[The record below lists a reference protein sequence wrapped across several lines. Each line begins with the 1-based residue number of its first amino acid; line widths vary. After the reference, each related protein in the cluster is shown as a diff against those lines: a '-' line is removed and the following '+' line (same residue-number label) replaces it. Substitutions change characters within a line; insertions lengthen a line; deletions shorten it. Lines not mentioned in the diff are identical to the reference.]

1 MKIRPKVFSLFSNEY
16 RMLGALIIVFR
27 EVIEAGLIIGITMA
41 VTRGIA
47 GRGFYIAGGVAA
59 GVFGA
64 CLVGAF
70 INTISG
76 AFQGVGQE
84 LFNATILG
92 IAVVMLAWHNI
103 WMARHGREIA
113 AEMRQAGEAVR
124 SGASTLLGLAVV
136 VAVAVLREGS
146 EVALF
151 LYGIFIASAPG
162 SAMSLLAGGA
172 MGLVLGACVTTLTYG
187 GLVRI
192 PSRYLFGVTSVLI
205 ALLAAGLASQAVGFL
220 EQADVITFL
229 PGQLWD
235 SSNILSDTS
244 ILGRV
249 LHTLIGYSDH
259 PSGMEA
265 LVYVA
270 TLAAIALLMRLFAH
284 PAAAKAAARVAQS

>member
-1 MKIRPKVFSLFSNEY
+1 
-16 RMLGALIIVFR
+16 
-27 EVIEAGLIIGITMA
+27 
-41 VTRGIA
+41 
-47 GRGFYIAGGVAA
+47 
-59 GVFGA
+59 
-64 CLVGAF
+64 VGAF

-84 LFNATILG
+84 LFNAGILG
-92 IAVVMLAWHNI
+92 IAVVMMTWHNV

-113 AEMRQAGEAVR
+113 VEMRQAGEAVR
-124 SGASTLLGLAVV
+124 TGASTLMGLSVV

-151 LYGIFIASAPG
+151 LYGIFIASTPG
-162 SAMSLLAGGA
+162 SGVSLLLGGLI
-172 MGLVLGACVTTLTYG
+172 GLALGACVTALTYG

-192 PSRYLFGVTSVLI
+192 PGRYLFGFTSVLI
-205 ALLAAGLASQAVGFL
+205 ALLAAGLAAQAVSFL
-220 EQADVITFL
+220 EQADVVTAL

-259 PSGMEA
+259 PSAMEG
-265 LVYVA
+265 LIYVA
-270 TLAAIALLMRLFAH
+270 TLAVIALLMKLFAH
-284 PAAAKAAARVAQS
+284 PAAAARAAQS

>member
-1 MKIRPKVFSLFSNEY
+1 
-16 RMLGALIIVFR
+16 MLGALIIVFR

-162 SAMSLLAGGA
+162 SAMSLLAG
-172 MGLVLGACVTTLTYG
+172 ACVTALTYG

-192 PSRYLFGVTSVLI
+192 PSRYLFGVTSALI

-265 LVYVA
+265 LIYVA
-270 TLAAIALLMRLFAH
+270 TLAVIALLMRLFAH
-284 PAAAKAAARVAQS
+284 PASAPAAQ

>member
-1 MKIRPKVFSLFSNEY
+1 
-16 RMLGALIIVFR
+16 MLGALIIVFR
-27 EVIEAGLIIGITMA
+27 EVIEAGLIVGITMA
-41 VTRGIA
+41 VTRGIR
-47 GRGFYIAGGVAA
+47 GRGYYIAGGVAA

-70 INTISG
+70 INTISS
-76 AFQGVGQE
+76 AFEGVGQE
-84 LFNATILG
+84 LFNAAILG
-92 IAVVMLAWHNI
+92 IAVVMLAWHNV

-113 AEMRQAGEAVR
+113 AQMREAGEAVR
-124 SGASTLLGLAVV
+124 TGASTLMGLAVV

-151 LYGIFIASAPG
+151 LYGILIASAPG
-162 SAMSLLAGGA
+162 SGISLLTGGVI
-172 MGLVLGACVTTLTYG
+172 GLLLGACVTVLTYG

-192 PSRYLFGVTSVLI
+192 PGRYLFGVTSVLI

-220 EQADVITFL
+220 EQADVITML
-229 PGQLWD
+229 PDQLWD

-259 PSGMEA
+259 PSAMEA
-265 LVYVA
+265 LIYVG
-270 TLAAIALLMRLFAH
+270 TLAVIALLMKLFAH
-284 PAAAKAAARVAQS
+284 PAPVARAAE

>member
-1 MKIRPKVFSLFSNEY
+1 
-16 RMLGALIIVFR
+16 MLGALIIVFR
-27 EVIEAGLIIGITMA
+27 EVIEAGLIVGITMA
-41 VTRGIA
+41 VTRGIR
-47 GRGFYIAGGVAA
+47 GRGYYISGGVAA

-70 INTISG
+70 INTISS
-76 AFQGVGQE
+76 AFEGVGQE
-84 LFNATILG
+84 LFNAAILG
-92 IAVVMLAWHNI
+92 IAVVMLAWHNV

-113 AEMRQAGEAVR
+113 AQMREAGEAVR
-124 SGASTLLGLAVV
+124 TGASTLMGLAVV

-151 LYGIFIASAPG
+151 LYGILIASAPG
-162 SAMSLLAGGA
+162 SGISLLTGGVI
-172 MGLVLGACVTTLTYG
+172 GLLLGACVTVLTYG

-192 PSRYLFGVTSVLI
+192 PGRYLFGVTSVLI

-220 EQADVITFL
+220 EQADVITML
-229 PGQLWD
+229 PDQLWD

-259 PSGMEA
+259 PSAMEA
-265 LVYVA
+265 LIYVG
-270 TLAAIALLMRLFAH
+270 TLAVIALLMKLFAH
-284 PAAAKAAARVAQS
+284 PAPVARAAE

>member
-1 MKIRPKVFSLFSNEY
+1 
-16 RMLGALIIVFR
+16 MLGALIIVFR

-47 GRGFYIAGGVAA
+47 GRGFYIAGGVAV
-59 GVFGA
+59 GVLGA
-64 CLVGAF
+64 CLVGVF

-76 AFQGVGQE
+76 AFEGVGQE
-84 LFNATILG
+84 LFNAAIL
-92 IAVVMLAWHNI
+92 AVAVIMLAWHNI

-113 AEMRQAGEAVR
+113 VEMRQAGEAVR
-124 SGASTLLGLAVV
+124 SGASTLMGLAVV

-172 MGLVLGACVTTLTYG
+172 MGLVLGAGVTVLTYG

-229 PGQLWD
+229 PDQLWD

-265 LVYVA
+265 LIYVA
-270 TLAAIALLMRLFAH
+270 TLAVIAFLMRFFAH
-284 PAAAKAAARVAQS
+284 PAAAPGSATRAARP

>member
-1 MKIRPKVFSLFSNEY
+1 
-16 RMLGALIIVFR
+16 MLGALIIVFR
-27 EVIEAGLIIGITMA
+27 EVIEAGLIVGIAMA
-41 VTRGIA
+41 VTRGIV
-47 GRGFYIAGGVAA
+47 GRGYYIAGGVAA

-64 CLVGAF
+64 CVVGMF

-76 AFQGVGQE
+76 AFEGVGQE
-84 LFNATILG
+84 LFNAAILS
-92 IAVVMLAWHNI
+92 IAVIMLAWHNI

-124 SGASTLLGLAVV
+124 TGASTLMGLAIV

-162 SAMSLLAGGA
+162 SGASLLVGGI
-172 MGLVLGACVTTLTYG
+172 MGLVLGACVTALTYG

-192 PSRYLFGVTSVLI
+192 PGRYLFGVTSVLI

-220 EQADVITFL
+220 EQANVVTFL
-229 PGQLWD
+229 PDQLWD

-249 LHTLIGYSDH
+249 LHTLVGYSDH
-259 PSGMEA
+259 PSVMEA
-265 LVYVA
+265 LIYIA
-270 TLAAIALLMRLFAH
+270 TLAVIGFLMKIFAH
-284 PAAAKAAARVAQS
+284 PAPAPSVR

>member
-1 MKIRPKVFSLFSNEY
+1 
-16 RMLGALIIVFR
+16 MLGALIIVFR
-27 EVIEAGLIIGITMA
+27 EVIEAGLIIGIAMA

-47 GRGFYIAGGVAA
+47 GRGYHIGAGVTA

-64 CLVGAF
+64 CLVGVF

-84 LFNATILG
+84 LFNAGILA
-92 IAVVMLAWHNI
+92 IAVIMLTWHNV

-113 AEMRQAGEAVR
+113 MEMRQAGEAVR
-124 SGASTLLGLAVV
+124 TGASTLAGLAIV

-151 LYGIFIASAPG
+151 LYGIFIASMPG
-162 SAMSLLAGGA
+162 SGMSLLIGGLI
-172 MGLVLGACVTTLTYG
+172 GLALGACVTALTYG
-187 GLVRI
+187 GLVQI

-220 EQADVITFL
+220 EQANVVTAL
-229 PGQLWD
+229 PDQLWD

-244 ILGRV
+244 IIGRV
-249 LHTLIGYSDH
+249 LHTLVGYSDH
-259 PSGMEA
+259 PSAMEA
-265 LVYVA
+265 LIYVA
-270 TLAAIALLMRLFAH
+270 TLAVIALLMKLFAH
-284 PAAAKAAARVAQS
+284 PAARSATRVAES

>member
-1 MKIRPKVFSLFSNEY
+1 
-16 RMLGALIIVFR
+16 MLGALIIVFR
-27 EVIEAGLIIGITMA
+27 EVIEAGLIIGIAMA

-47 GRGFYIAGGVAA
+47 RRGYYIAAGVAA

-76 AFQGVGQE
+76 AFRGVGQE
-84 LFNATILG
+84 LFNAGILG
-92 IAVVMLAWHNI
+92 IAVVMLTWHNV

-113 AEMRQAGEAVR
+113 VEMRQAGEAVR
-124 SGASTLLGLAVV
+124 TGASTLMGLSVV

-151 LYGIFIASAPG
+151 LYGIFIASTPG
-162 SAMSLLAGGA
+162 SGVSLLLGGLI
-172 MGLVLGACVTTLTYG
+172 GLALGACVTALTYG

-192 PSRYLFGVTSVLI
+192 PGRYLFGFTSVLI
-205 ALLAAGLASQAVGFL
+205 ALLAAGLAAQAVSFL
-220 EQADVITFL
+220 EQADVVTAL

-249 LHTLIGYSDH
+249 LHTLVGYSDH
-259 PSGMEA
+259 PSAMEG
-265 LVYVA
+265 LIYVA
-270 TLAAIALLMRLFAH
+270 TLAVIALLMKLFAH
-284 PAAAKAAARVAQS
+284 PAARAAGSSKA